1 MEARIH
7 VFFTGGTIGMTPAP
21 GCPGVAPGGTFQSL
35 LENLALPPQGLRL
48 NPVAWAD
55 KPSPHMTPSDMLALS
70 RDLDAALAQP
80 GSRGAVV
87 LHGTDVL
94 VETAYL
100 LDLTLAS
107 ALPVVCTGAMRYYAE
122 CGFDGLRN
130 LVNSLRACLAL
141 PQGGGASLLMTDRL
155 FAARTAVKVNS
166 LNIDAFE
173 AREDGVLGSVAG
185 ESLVLA
191 PRAAAPRT
199 RRVLSPAH
207 MEANVPL
214 VTCATGMDG
223 AVLDW
228 HRDQGARGLVLEGF
242 GAGNVP
248 PGMVP
253 AVERCLDA
261 GLPVALASRCIEGGV
276 WPLYAY
282 PGGGADLE
290 AKGVMLSGRL
300 GAPRARLLLMA
311 LLGCG
316 LQGEAL
322 RRAFAEMAG

>member
-1 MEARIH
+1 MDGRIH

-21 GCPGVAPGGTFQSL
+21 GCPGVVPGGTFQGL
-35 LENLALPPQGLRL
+35 LENLARPPAGLRL
-48 NPVAWAD
+48 EPLAWAD
-55 KPSPHMTPSDMLALS
+55 KPSPHMTPADMLALS
-70 RDLDAALAQP
+70 RDLDQALARP

-100 LDLTLAS
+100 LDLTLTS
-107 ALPVVCTGAMRYYAE
+107 PLPVVCTGAMRYYAE

-130 LVNSLRACLAL
+130 LINSLRACLAL
-141 PQGGGASLLMTDRL
+141 PSGSGASLLMTDRL

-185 ESLVLA
+185 ESMVLS
-191 PRAAAPRT
+191 PRAAAPRS

-214 VTCATGMDG
+214 AACATGMDG

-228 HRDQGARGLVLEGF
+228 HREQGAQGLVLEGF

-248 PGMVP
+248 PGLVP
-253 AVERCLDA
+253 AIERCLAA
-261 GLPVALASRCIEGGV
+261 GLPVVLATRCIEGGV

-282 PGGGADLE
+282 PGGGADL
-290 AKGVMLSGRL
+290 AARGVLLSGRL

-316 LQGEAL
+316 LAGDEL
-322 RRAFAEMAG
+322 RRAFTEMAA